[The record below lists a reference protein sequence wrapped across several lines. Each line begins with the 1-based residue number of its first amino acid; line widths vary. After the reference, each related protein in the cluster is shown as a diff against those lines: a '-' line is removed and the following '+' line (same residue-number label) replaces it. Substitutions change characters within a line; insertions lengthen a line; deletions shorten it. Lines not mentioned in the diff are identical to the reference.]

1 MSPCV
6 SSGTLP
12 EVHPKRASWESTSN
26 NLFGVLGLERA
37 RPKRRLRGGDVR
49 AKITL
54 FKKMTTEVPEIKL
67 VKLLMI
73 SLLEK
78 IHSWRDIV
86 LVRHLLFIAERQ
98 PRYNKNLIQIIQ
110 YWCKGEK
117 TSWWISLL
125 FFNFIFHQ
133 LLITYNSI
141 TNFYPAYSTPLRLP
155 SWLCHAFL
163 QERIQKSSP
172 RARKKLVRSWEG
184 APKKMCFH
192 SLKKKME
199 VESKKLK
206 KMMIFDVLV
215 PEMKN

>member
-12 EVHPKRASWESTSN
+12 EVHPKRASWERTSN

-37 RPKRRLRGGDVR
+37 RPKRCLRGGDVR

-117 TSWWISLL
+117 ASWWISLL

-192 SLKKKME
+192 SLRKKME

>member
-1 MSPCV
+1 M
-6 SSGTLP
+6 
-12 EVHPKRASWESTSN
+12 
-26 NLFGVLGLERA
+26 
-37 RPKRRLRGGDVR
+37 
-49 AKITL
+49 
-54 FKKMTTEVPEIKL
+54 
-67 VKLLMI
+67 
-73 SLLEK
+73 
-78 IHSWRDIV
+78 HSWRDIV

-172 RARKKLVRSWEG
+172 RARKKTCAILGGRAQKDVFPFTQEKNGGRVQKIEKNDDFRRTSTWNEKLVICVCSKTHCCEIMPVNAHNCKRHHTNNSVFFCLFYFHRSYYNKYLICKIP
-184 APKKMCFH
+184 ANQIII
-192 SLKKKME
+192 STY
-199 VESKKLK
+199 
-206 KMMIFDVLV
+206 
-215 PEMKN
+215 N

>member
-12 EVHPKRASWESTSN
+12 EVHPKRASWERTSN

-78 IHSWRDIV
+78 YTHDATLYWSDIYC
-86 LVRHLLFIAERQ
+86 LLQ
-98 PRYNKNLIQIIQ
+98 
-110 YWCKGEK
+110 KGNPVTTKILFKLFSTGVKEKK

-133 LLITYNSI
+133 LSITYNSI
-141 TNFYPAYSTPLRLP
+141 TNFYPAYITPLRLP

-163 QERIQKSSP
+163 QERSQKSSP